1 MQSFVL
7 VADCGST
14 KCDWRV
20 LSKDGSVVAIHTP
33 GFNPS
38 YMNPAA
44 FSDELRANSIL
55 LGIQNQVSEVHFY
68 GSGCGSE
75 AGQMKVSNLLK
86 PIFVNAN
93 ISVYSDM
100 LAAAKAC
107 FKGEPVIAA
116 ILGTGSNSCRFD
128 GAEMTHCAPS
138 LGYILGDEGSGNQI
152 GQQLLRDYF
161 YKNMPDALWQK
172 FHLQFQPDIDQLID
186 SVYRQPRPNTYLA
199 SFAAFAVENKD
210 EVYIKNLVSS
220 EFKQFLQVFVTGF
233 ADYKNLKTGFV
244 GSIAW
249 HFRDVL
255 REACQSLNI
264 EVGLILQKP
273 IDELTGFHQNRI

>member
-20 LSKDGSVVAIHTP
+20 LSKEGGVEATHTP

-38 YMNPAA
+38 YMNPEA
-44 FSDELRANSIL
+44 FLHELLANSVL
-55 LGIQNQVSEVHFY
+55 VNCKYQVSEIHFY
-68 GSGCGSE
+68 GSGCGS
-75 AGQMKVSNLLK
+75 ASGQLIVSNLLK
-86 PIFVNAN
+86 QIFVNAK

-100 LAAAKAC
+100 LAAARAC

-128 GAEMTHCAPS
+128 GEQMSHCAPS

-161 YKNMPDALWQK
+161 YKTMPDTLWQK
-172 FHLQFQPDIDQLID
+172 FHRQFNPEIDELID
-186 SVYRQPRPNTYLA
+186 RVYRQPRPNTYLA

-210 EVYIKNLVSS
+210 DAFIKNLVAA
-220 EFKQFLQVFVTGF
+220 EFQRFLQVFVMGF

-255 REACQSLNI
+255 RETCQSLNI

-273 IDELTGFHQNRI
+273 IDELTEFHQSAL